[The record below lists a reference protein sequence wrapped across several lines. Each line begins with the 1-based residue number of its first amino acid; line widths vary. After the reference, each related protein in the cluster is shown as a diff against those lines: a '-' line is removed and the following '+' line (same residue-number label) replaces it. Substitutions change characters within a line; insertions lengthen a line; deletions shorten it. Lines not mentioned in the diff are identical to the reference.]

1 MRILTDVMKRNNYEA
16 EPMLHSCGITINS
29 HFTQVQGRMLSAPRL
44 KVGNGDDVTP
54 RNGRWNFNHKKFVEP
69 ARIEN
74 WAVVNFSAY
83 CDIRG
88 LCRDLAKFGEMKGIS
103 ISPPMEVFEES
114 PQLQR
119 APPAVQVEKMFEQ
132 IQPKFPANPPR
143 FLLCLLPDRK
153 NCDIY
158 G

>member
-88 LCRDLAKFGEMKGIS
+88 LCRDLAKFGEMKGIVS
-103 ISPPMEVFEES
+103 CT
-114 PQLQR
+114 
-119 APPAVQVEKMFEQ
+119 
-132 IQPKFPANPPR
+132 KFYTMILVPR
-143 FLLCLLPDRK
+143 FFVENIAFLFFL
-153 NCDIY
+153 
-158 G
+158 